1 MNPWLAEALA
11 ESRAREIRHATA
23 RFRAGTKPTPWPRPG
38 HDQAR
43 RPRHDQAR
51 RPRHDQAPRPARDR
65 APRAGL
71 RGRLGYALVEA
82 GLHMLAAAG
91 PAGRYGA

>member
-23 RFRAGTKPTPWPRPG
+23 RFRAGSKPTPWPRPG

-43 RPRHDQAR
+43 RPC
-51 RPRHDQAPRPARDR
+51 HDQAPRPARDR

-71 RGRLGYALVEA
+71 RGRVGYALVEA

-91 PAGRYGA
+91 PAGRSGA